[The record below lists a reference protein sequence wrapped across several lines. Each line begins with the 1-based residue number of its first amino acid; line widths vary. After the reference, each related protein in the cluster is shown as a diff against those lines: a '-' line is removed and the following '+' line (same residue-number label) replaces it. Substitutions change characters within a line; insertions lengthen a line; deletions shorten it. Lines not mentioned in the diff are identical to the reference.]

1 MTLQELDLLQRE
13 EWMKL
18 VRTASVGRLVF
29 TEQALPAVHLVD
41 FRWWRGDVVVRIT
54 DPAVLA
60 ATSRNRIVAFETDE
74 LDADLQSGW
83 SVTVVGHAQVI
94 TEVPDLMELST
105 LFSRPSIGG
114 RCDYFVR
121 IKIEKVTGRR
131 LGRNHRADSSFSA
144 TDLADDQVD
153 ETRHTAADT
162 AGSGPRRD
170 PRR

>member
-1 MTLQELDLLQRE
+1 MMLQELDLLNRA

-29 TEQALPAVHLVD
+29 TAQALPAVHLVD
-41 FRWWRGDVVVRIT
+41 FRWWRGDVVIRIT

-60 ATSRNRIVAFETDE
+60 ATSRNRIVAFEADE
-74 LDADLQSGW
+74 LDMDLQRGW

-105 LFSRPSIGG
+105 LFSRPSVGG

-121 IKIEKVTGRR
+121 IKTEKVTGRQ
-131 LGRNHRADSSFSA
+131 LGRNQQSDSTFSA
-144 TDLADDQVD
+144 TQFGDDQLD
-153 ETRHTAADT
+153 GTR
-162 AGSGPRRD
+162 
-170 PRR
+170 